1 MDTSQIL
8 QGTYLFQE
16 CFIIYLKFEFDWVP
30 VFLYDKS
37 YTIIFE
43 MIYIKGQLGRI
54 ILHKQ

>member
-1 MDTSQIL
+1 MDTSRIL

-37 YTIIFE
+37 YTIIFD
-43 MIYIKGQLGRI
+43 MIYIKG
-54 ILHKQ
+54 